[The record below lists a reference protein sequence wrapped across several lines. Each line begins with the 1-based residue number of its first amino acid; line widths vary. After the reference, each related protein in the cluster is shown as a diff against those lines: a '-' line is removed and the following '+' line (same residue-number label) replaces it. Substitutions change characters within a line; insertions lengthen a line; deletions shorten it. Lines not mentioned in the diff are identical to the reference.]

1 MTDFQFKLY
10 LSSLIVI
17 TCVRSERV
25 FATDQ
30 VTVTGRSQVEQRLN
44 RSSGTWANLE
54 NAWDYFPPADASGR
68 QSMLRWSADLYKKA
82 DSLEKEI
89 IVRSRT
95 GRADQIINGH
105 QVRQELIELKNSAY
119 LLHRTLLYGAHR
131 GDLAEQL
138 EEIQTK
144 LDLIRP
150 EMVREKQ
157 AEQLETELSHVVAE
171 IKRVSGPRLTM
182 TAPNLKGVEP
192 VLNSTK
198 SEKVISPNRIGLSRG
213 NR

>member
-1 MTDFQFKLY
+1 MTNVPFKLS
-10 LSSLIVI
+10 LSVFIFV
-17 TCVRSERV
+17 TCMCSEKV
-25 FATDQ
+25 FATDPA
-30 VTVTGRSQVEQRLN
+30 TLTGRSQVEQRLN

-95 GRADQIINGH
+95 GRADQTFNGH
-105 QVRQELIELKNSAY
+105 QVRQELVELKNSAY

-131 GDLAEQL
+131 GDLSEQL

-157 AEQLETELSHVVAE
+157 AEQLETELSHVVEE

-182 TAPNLKGVEP
+182 TVPNVQRARP
-192 VLNSTK
+192 VLNSTR
-198 SEKVISPNRIGLSRG
+198 P
-213 NR
+213 